1 MMTAL
6 RALSP
11 FETSYF
17 GSETRIGSVPVGGM
31 PLFIGSTV
39 EGALDVTVLRRVLA
53 ELAAAHPLLRSRQA
67 VDAEGVRWFRRDDS
81 YLPRLAITE
90 GGEAEYLELVN
101 SPQDWNEGLFHARLL
116 REGDRDRVVLI
127 VHHGIADGRSA
138 FALLAEL
145 WERYTAQVTGSPAPQ
160 ADPDQDLPEA
170 MDTRLARIV
179 SDAEVAAL
187 LDLIRAG
194 AAMMSPDLAPRHLPE
209 LGDGIGT
216 YPPGRLTLDRI
227 ELDHEETAA
236 VVAAARA
243 HGLTVNSLIGGA
255 AFVAFRT
262 QLAPSAGALSMV
274 CGHAVDVRAD
284 LVPPLTAS
292 TVLNCVSG
300 VGTFALVDAGADPIA
315 LAQTVATGMRASA
328 DRGEALGMMLVA
340 QRATDPA
347 TTALLSAPNTFTISN
362 IGQLPA
368 HSTPPGVRIVRD
380 DVFAMA
386 AGMPPKLTV
395 FTVGGRM
402 TIQVEYDT
410 ALHSRDQLGAV
421 RQALTRALTSVPA
434 A

>member
-1 MMTAL
+1 MMTAQ

-39 EGALDVTVLRRVLA
+39 EGALDIPTLRRVLA
-53 ELAAAHPLLRSRQA
+53 ELAAAHPLLRSRQV
-67 VDAEGVRWFRRDDS
+67 VDAEGARWLRRDDS
-81 YLPRLAITE
+81 YLPRLAIAE
-90 GGEAEYLELVN
+90 GGEPEYLELVN
-101 SPQDWNEGLFHARLL
+101 TPQDWNDGLFRARLL
-116 REGDRDRVVLI
+116 RGGGRDRVVLV

-145 WERYTAQVTGSPAPQ
+145 WERYTAHVTGSPAPQ
-160 ADPDQDLPEA
+160 AARDQSLPDAL
-170 MDTRLARIV
+170 DTRLARIV
-179 SDAEVAAL
+179 SDAEVTAL

-194 AAMMSPDLAPRHLPE
+194 AAMMTPDLAPRHLPE
-209 LGDGIGT
+209 SGHGAA

-227 ELDHEETAA
+227 ELDSEQTAA

-243 HGLTVNSLIGGA
+243 HDLSVNSLIGGA
-255 AFVAFRT
+255 AFAAFRA
-262 QLAPSAGALSMV
+262 LLEPSAGTLPMV

-284 LVPPLTAS
+284 LVPPVPVS
-292 TVLNCVSG
+292 TMLNCVSG
-300 VGTFALVDAGADPIA
+300 VGTFALVDYGADPIA
-315 LAQTVATGMRASA
+315 LARTVAAGMRASI
-328 DRGEALGMMLVA
+328 DRKEALGMMLVT

-347 TTALLSAPNTFTISN
+347 TSALLSAPNTFTISN
-362 IGQLPA
+362 IGRLPA
-368 HSTPPGVRIVRD
+368 HATPPGLRIIRD

-402 TIQVEYDT
+402 TVQVEYDT
-410 ALHSRDQLGAV
+410 ALHSRAQLDQV
-421 RQALTRALTSVPA
+421 REELTRALTSVRA

>member
-39 EGALDVTVLRRVLA
+39 EGALDVTALRRVLA
-53 ELAAAHPLLRSRQA
+53 ELAAAHPLLRSRQS

-101 SPQDWNEGLFHARLL
+101 SPQDWNDGLFHARLL

-187 LDLIRAG
+187 LDLIRAA

-209 LGDGIGT
+209 LGDGVGT

-262 QLAPSAGALSMV
+262 QWEPTAGALSMV

-300 VGTFALVDAGADPIA
+300 ADPIA

-328 DRGEALGMMLVA
+328 DRREALGMMLVA

-347 TTALLSAPNTFTISN
+347 TIALLSAPNTFTISN
-362 IGQLPA
+362 IGRLPA

>member
-11 FETSYF
+11 FETNYF
-17 GSETRIGSVPVGGM
+17 GSETRIGSIPVGGM

-39 EGALDVTVLRRVLA
+39 EGALDVPALRRVLG
-53 ELAAAHPLLRSRQA
+53 ELAAAHPLLRSRQ
-67 VDAEGVRWFRRDDS
+67 VVNSEGVRCFRRDDS
-81 YLPRLAITE
+81 YLPRLAIAE
-90 GGEAEYLELVN
+90 GGEPEYAALVN
-101 SPQDWNEGLFHARLL
+101 TPQDWNDGLFHACLL
-116 REGDRDRVVLI
+116 REGDRDRIVL
-127 VHHGIADGRSA
+127 VLHHGIADGRSA

-145 WERYTAQVTGSPAPQ
+145 WARYTAQVTNSPAPQ
-160 ADPDQDLPEA
+160 TEPDQSLPEA

-179 SDAEVAAL
+179 SDAEVEAL

-194 AAMMSPDLAPRHLPE
+194 AAMMSPELAPRHLPQF
-209 LGDGIGT
+209 GDGVGA

-227 ELDHEETAA
+227 ELDSAETAA
-236 VVAAARA
+236 VIAAART
-243 HGLTVNSLIGGA
+243 HGLSVNSLLGGA
-255 AFVAFRT
+255 AFAAFRT
-262 QLAPSAGALSMV
+262 QLAPAAGALPMV

-284 LVPPLTAS
+284 LVPPLPAN

-300 VGTFALVDAGADPIA
+300 VGTFALVEAGADPIA
-315 LAQTVATGMRASA
+315 LARTVAAGMRASV
-328 DRGEALGMMLVA
+328 DRKEALGMMLAA

-347 TTALLSAPNTFTISN
+347 TAALMSAQNTFAISN
-362 IGQLPA
+362 IGRVPA
-368 HSTPPGVRIVRD
+368 HSTPPGVRIIRD
-380 DVFAMA
+380 DIFAMS

-421 RQALTRALTSVPA
+421 RQALTGALTSVHA